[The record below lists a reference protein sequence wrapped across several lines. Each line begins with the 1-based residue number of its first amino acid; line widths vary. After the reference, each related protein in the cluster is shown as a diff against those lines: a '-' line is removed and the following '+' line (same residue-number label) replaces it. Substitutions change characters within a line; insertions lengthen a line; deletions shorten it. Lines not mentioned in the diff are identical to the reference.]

1 MKQFVIAVFAVCC
14 ILMSACSTSSGS
26 GDSSSFSNSYSS
38 SSSSDLSGVGKSM
51 VPSDFSQGVSDE
63 VKLPRP

>member
-14 ILMSACSTSSGS
+14 ILVSACSTSSGS
-26 GDSSSFSNSYSS
+26 GDSSSFSSSS
-38 SSSSDLSGVGKSM
+38 SSSSDLSGIGKSM
-51 VPSDFSQGVSDE
+51 VPSDFSAGVSDE